1 MDLTHLLMFR
11 RFDEAIVVAKRM
23 EELNPLSLNART
35 MAGWPL
41 VFSGRYAEAMRKF
54 QAVLELDPNHN
65 IATHNL
71 GQIYLVM
78 GKYDEA
84 IAAFKKA
91 ITLYG
96 KDAQWSKAFLGV
108 AYARAGET
116 EHALEVIEE
125 MKKSYSTRGNVSPS
139 VIALLYLGLGDKE
152 EAMQWFNSA
161 FDVRDPQLPGF
172 IMQIDGLKLLP
183 QELRD
188 DPRFIAMMKN
198 MGLQP

>member
-1 MDLTHLLMFR
+1 
-11 RFDEAIVVAKRM
+11 
-23 EELNPLSLNART
+23 
-35 MAGWPL
+35 
-41 VFSGRYAEAMRKF
+41 MRKF

-71 GQIYLVM
+71 GQTYLVM

-91 ITLYG
+91 IALYG
-96 KDAQWSKAFLGV
+96 KHIQQPKAFLGV
-108 AYARAGET
+108 AYARAGKT
-116 EHALEVIEE
+116 EHALEVMEE
-125 MKKSYSTRGNVSPS
+125 MKKSYSTRGNVSPA

-161 FDVRDPQLPGF
+161 FDARDPQLPGV
-172 IMQIDGLKLLP
+172 IMLIDGLKLLP